1 MSGRRLSLPKTPS
14 DYAAI
19 AVAPLLIFVMI
30 SSLANFLMLILYH
43 GSFPGRLSW
52 TLVWFTLGVVGI
64 ARLSIERD
72 RKYAFGYA
80 AALGLVT
87 YIALLRFVD
96 SPVFSLFIL
105 AIIAYLADVIV
116 RDCTLID
123 DDVDASGQGL
133 IDSGHLF
140 VRQTIKLQSETTNRI
155 QPTETAALRKQS
167 RTHQPGR
174 TVMYLA
180 LAALPLFGIGQFFL
194 RNQLDSWSRARWLLA
209 FYLFASLSL
218 LVTTSFLGLRRYL
231 RQRSVEMPS
240 DVSIGWLTGGLGII
254 ALIMAL
260 AYLAPIPGRAIAM
273 FEPPQWLNSPGD
285 TVASRFG
292 WGEEGA
298 DESSEGDSATSA
310 DKNEAEKEPQ
320 GMRTEANAPPSDT
333 GDGNRKEGP
342 AGSQSGGQKNST
354 DSQSSQSEQS
364 SNSTSQHTKSQSS
377 SSQKN
382 GNSQESSSDQTSSNQ
397 SSGNNDRQDSNQSS
411 DQSQNRSSGDT
422 ADKEQSTGESDS
434 SESSPDSGKSS
445 EPDSSNQYSNSE
457 KDSNSEQ
464 GSQSSDRSKRV
475 DSEKQSN
482 PNRDASRSSQSPS
495 SRSSDNSR
503 GNNLIGT
510 ISSLFKIIVF
520 LILAGI
526 VAVFLWLHR
535 ELIAAW
541 WQSLFESKEKPQ
553 QVAAK
558 PEEKIPSAPA
568 RPFASFRN
576 PIGSESDFRQ
586 IIVITFQAFEAWTR
600 EQGTARER
608 DETPAE
614 FMRRVAKAN
623 PRMSSSA
630 PQVVD
635 AYNRIAYGRGRA
647 TKQDIQAA
655 EKVWQLMTT

>member
-1 MSGRRLSLPKTPS
+1 MSGRRFLLPKTPS

-19 AVAPLLIFVMI
+19 AVAPLLIFLMI

-43 GSFPGRLSW
+43 GNFPGRLSW
-52 TLVWFTLGVVGI
+52 TLVWFTLGMVGV

-80 AALGLVT
+80 AALGIAT
-87 YIALLRFVD
+87 YLALLRFVD
-96 SPVFSLFIL
+96 SPIFSLFIL
-105 AIIAYLADVIV
+105 AIIAYLVDVIV

-140 VRQTIKLQSETTNRI
+140 VRQKIKLPPQATSSDH
-155 QPTETAALRKQS
+155 QADAAPRRGGRK
-167 RTHQPGR
+167 THQPGR

-180 LAALPLFGIGQFFL
+180 LAALPLFGLGQFFL
-194 RNQLDSWSRARWLLA
+194 RNQADTWSRARWLLA
-209 FYLFASLSL
+209 FYLFSSLSL

-231 RQRSVEMPS
+231 RQRNVEMPR

-260 AYLAPIPGRAIAM
+260 AYLAPIPGQAIAM
-273 FEPPQWLNSPGD
+273 FKPPQWLDSPGD

-298 DESSEGDSATSA
+298 DESSEGDSTTSA
-310 DKNEAEKEPQ
+310 DTNEAEKEPQ
-320 GMRTEANAPPSDT
+320 GMRTEANAPPGDT
-333 GDGNRKEGP
+333 GDGNRKDGP
-342 AGSQSGGQKNST
+342 AGSQSGGKKNAS
-354 DSQSSQSEQS
+354 DSDSSQSEQS
-364 SNSTSQHTKSQSS
+364 SSSKNQNKKNQPSESNAKQENGKSPESSGDQPSPNQSS
-377 SSQKN
+377 ANNDPQ
-382 GNSQESSSDQTSSNQ
+382 DSNQ
-397 SSGNNDRQDSNQSS
+397 SQNQSS
-411 DQSQNRSSGDT
+411 DQSSRDT
-422 ADKEQSTGESDS
+422 ADQERSSSESDS
-434 SESSPDSGKSS
+434 SDSSSDAGESSKPDSG
-445 EPDSSNQYSNSE
+445 EQDP
-457 KDSNSEQ
+457 NSEQ
-464 GSQSSDRSKRV
+464 DSQSSDQSKQG
-475 DSEKQSN
+475 DSEQQSSKN
-482 PNRDASRSSQSPS
+482 PASSSSSQSPS
-495 SRSSDNSR
+495 SRSSDDSP
-503 GNNLIGT
+503 GSNLVGT
-510 ISSLFKIIVF
+510 ISSLFKILIF
-520 LILAGI
+520 FILAGI
-526 VAVFLWLHR
+526 IAVFLWLHR

-541 WQSLFESKEKPQ
+541 WQSLFEGTERPQ
-553 QVAAK
+553 PVATET
-558 PEEKIPSAPA
+558 EEMSPSAPA

-576 PIGSESDFRQ
+576 PIGTESDLRQ

-614 FMRRVAKAN
+614 FIRRVAKAN

-647 TKQDIQAA
+647 TRQDVQAA
-655 EKVWQLMTT
+655 EKVWRLMTR